1 MAVNVF
7 EGGRRIS
14 RALMVLWAIFV
25 GLVYLVE
32 GDSAVDVRFE
42 IVSPGAP
49 PRRIDSD
56 CQPSDAMEWVYGRK
70 TNRGTRYHATLC
82 FRPMEFPS
90 GKLIPYKAENGVL
103 YGDARYSLEVG
114 QYTDRVAEELTLSAL
129 DEQWIDNRRWV
140 ARWEN
145 ARFYA
150 ALMSGGLLV
159 IWLVSAGI
167 GWIVRGFVDRNFSS

>member
-1 MAVNVF
+1 MAVNIF

-14 RALMVLWAIFV
+14 LALMVLWAIFV
-25 GLVYLVE
+25 GLVYLAE

-90 GKLIPYKAENGVL
+90 GKLIPYKAENGL
-103 YGDARYSLEVG
+103 FYGDTRHSLEVSL
-114 QYTDRVAEELTLSAL
+114 YTKRVADELSLSAV
-129 DEQWIDNRRWV
+129 DEQWIDNRKWEVRWKTAQV
-140 ARWEN
+140 
-145 ARFYA
+145 YA
-150 ALMSGGLLV
+150 AVMSVGLLM